1 MCSPACG
8 GPDRIETLGEG
19 LRAALEEIARISP
32 GWIVPLLRPG
42 WDERYGR
49 KVETARLL
57 GRKNA
62 SAAKLTAQIGADG
75 QRLLDALDADP
86 AAAWM
91 NHLPQVKILRA
102 LWNQHYQRTPTGH
115 LRYKDA
121 GELPP
126 AAQRIHSPYDADA
139 RYSTKGKPEADDAA
153 WPQVSTCW
161 TPATPAPPTS
171 PPPRRA
177 GSPWSPRSPCSPA
190 ATPVRAPS
198 GPALSPSTGGPAP
211 PAAPPARPAA
221 PCARTNA
228 AWSPSPSPATTAG
241 PARSATSAPWRL
253 PTSPAGS
260 PSTPSRSTRPA

>member
-57 GRKNA
+57 GRKHA
-62 SAAKLTAQIGADG
+62 SAAKLTEQIGADG
-75 QRLLDALDADP
+75 QRLLDAVDADP
-86 AAAWM
+86 AAAWI
-91 NHLPQVKILRA
+91 NDLPQVKILRV
-102 LWNQHYQRTPTGH
+102 LWDQHYQRTPAGR

-139 RYSTKGKPEADDAA
+139 RYSTKGKPR
-153 WPQVSTCW
+153 
-161 TPATPAPPTS
+161 PTMR
-171 PPPRRA
+171 PGPR
-177 GSPWSPRSPCSPA
+177 
-190 ATPVRAPS
+190 
-198 GPALSPSTGGPAP
+198 
-211 PAAPPARPAA
+211 
-221 PCARTNA
+221 
-228 AWSPSPSPATTAG
+228 
-241 PARSATSAPWRL
+241 
-253 PTSPAGS
+253 
-260 PSTPSRSTRPA
+260 